1 MTLRRIMDRKLWLR
15 SLPLSAHAIL
25 AMLMGC
31 DGQNASDGAAH
42 IVARVNGD
50 AISVAQ
56 LDAFLARSGASV
68 DTQTGSL
75 EKSLDDLVTQE
86 LLSQQAIEKQLD
98 RDPQVTLTAAMAQ
111 RQVLA
116 QAYLDH
122 IGQTVS
128 KPDIDEIS
136 AFYKSHP
143 QLFEKRKIYEFRQ
156 IAIPLTPENQDVIET
171 RLKQPV
177 DFDALSR
184 WLQDQAI
191 PHTLQTVVR
200 AAEDLPLQRLD
211 EFDRLKKGGTA
222 SFKSG
227 KDFLVLQLSNA
238 KKAPLG
244 PDKAAPR
251 IEAFLINQRRIA
263 LISSELSRLRNAA
276 TVEYFGDIKSTVNT
290 PLPTYPRAEFVSNDV
305 PRSETR

>member
-1 MTLRRIMDRKLWLR
+1 MDRKIWLR

-31 DGQNASDGAAH
+31 DGQTASDSAAD

-50 AISVAQ
+50 AISVRQ
-56 LDAFLARSGASV
+56 LDIFLAHSGASAGAH
-68 DTQTGSL
+68 TGSL
-75 EKSLDDLVTQE
+75 EKSIDNLVTQE
-86 LLSQQAIEKQLD
+86 LLSQQAIEKHLD
-98 RDPQVTLTAAMAQ
+98 RDPQVTLATAMAQ

-128 KPDIDEIS
+128 KPDINEIS

-156 IAIPLTPENQDVIET
+156 ITIPLTPENQDFIEA
-171 RLKQPV
+171 RLEQPV
-177 DFDALSR
+177 RFDALSK
-184 WLQDQAI
+184 WLQEQNI
-191 PHTLQTVVR
+191 SHTLQTVVR
-200 AAEDLPLQRLD
+200 AAEDLPLERLD
-211 EFDRLKKGGTA
+211 EFDRLKKGDTA

-227 KDFLVLQLSNA
+227 KDFLVVQLSNS
-238 KKAPLG
+238 KEAPLD

-263 LISSELSRLRNAA
+263 LINSELSRLRNAA
-276 TVEYFGDIKSTVNT
+276 TVEYFGVIQSTANT
-290 PLPTYPRAEFVSNDV
+290 LFPTRSGAEFLSNDV
-305 PRSETR
+305 SYSKPR

>member
-1 MTLRRIMDRKLWLR
+1 MDRKLWLR

-25 AMLMGC
+25 AMLVGC
-31 DGQNASDGAAH
+31 DGRTASDGAAQ

-56 LDAFLARSGASV
+56 LDVFLAHSGAST

-128 KPDIDEIS
+128 KPDITEIS

-156 IAIPLTPENQDVIET
+156 IAIPLTPENQDFIEA

-177 DFDALSR
+177 RFDALSR
-184 WLQDQAI
+184 WLQEQNLS
-191 PHTLQTVVR
+191 HTLQTVVR
-200 AAEDLPLQRLD
+200 AAEDLPLERLD
-211 EFDRLKKGGTA
+211 EFDRLKKGDIV

-227 KDFLVLQLSNA
+227 KDFLVLQLLNT
-238 KKAPLG
+238 KEAPLD

-251 IEAFLINQRRIA
+251 IEAFLINQRRIV
-263 LISSELSRLRNAA
+263 LINSELSRLRNAA
-276 TVEYFGDIKSTVNT
+276 TVEYFDDMESTVNT
-290 PLPTYPRAEFVSNDV
+290 LLPTRPRAEFVSNDV
-305 PRSETR
+305 SDSNTR